1 MIGTLARKRM
11 HMRVSHLAAVATL
24 VALLGAMFIAM
35 GSVSAADLGKC
46 SANPDITLGTGDTC
60 TVMYE
65 GATAVADGAKSSD
78 DTKVET
84 STPDA
89 NGMVTITGVAVGS
102 AVVTIHDLGD
112 DGGEGGT
119 DADADKEL
127 ARFNVTV
134 AGFGITKVA
143 VKGDND
149 NVVSAGPQLTVVATV
164 RSAGNAAAAVQL
176 TVPTT
181 GLSIQGNGDGSVSSG
196 TTQSQTKNI
205 GGAGTQD
212 VEFMVN
218 TAGAPAGE
226 YTLTFVADN
235 DRNFSTKDGS
245 TEANKQDSES
255 LTIEIGDPGS
265 GLTSATLSLGNWRSD
280 LPYTDADET
289 RAESGTEVA
298 KPSGS
303 AANADG
309 MINLVIEAF
318 DSRDGKANSSA
329 INQIIVIA
337 PGGDIT
343 SSHATGAADDADNAM
358 AGGSSSATLN
368 EVDVDN
374 SDGDTN
380 MAGDVGPRTV
390 IMVSKSDEKPGS
402 VTVYAIVSG
411 PGGAATTESLTLY
424 FSGSAD
430 SLSIADATE
439 TLLSVN
445 TVGDDP
451 DTDATE
457 DDFVIQDT
465 IKLLVTAEDSGGNS
479 TDPPSSASVVIT
491 DPDGKRVGDGQIKD
505 TWPTAAAADGKRYL
519 MLTGMGSTSAPLAAG
534 EYTVK
539 VTSGN
544 LEATAMFAVA
554 GNPSTVDVSASATT
568 SDMIG
573 DVITVTAAVTDADGN
588 KVSDGT
594 SVQFD
599 VSSNTGLAAIGT
611 GHMGKDTKD
620 GMASVKYAVVG
631 AGHSVVS
638 ATAGGATGVIVID
651 STAGMVE
658 EEAMPEEEASVS
670 CLSELSGF
678 ATWSCGVEAD
688 ASAIFDMVTGRGVSA
703 IHLWNGST
711 WVRYSVV
718 DDAMVPG
725 SSDFMVTEND
735 ILYISN

>member
-1 MIGTLARKRM
+1 
-11 HMRVSHLAAVATL
+11 MRVSHLAAVATL
-24 VALLGAMFIAM
+24 VALLGAMFVAM
-35 GSVSAADLGKC
+35 GSASAAGLGPC
-46 SANPDITLGTGDTC
+46 NANPDITLGFGDSCTIEVKKLDDKADNTPATVPTAGAEIVTGASVSGGVLTIQAGSVAGST
-60 TVMYE
+60 TVTVTKPDE
-65 GATAVADGAKSSD
+65 DSDGSRENVK
-78 DTKVET
+78 T
-84 STPDA
+84 
-89 NGMVTITGVAVGS
+89 
-102 AVVTIHDLGD
+102 
-112 DGGEGGT
+112 
-119 DADADKEL
+119 
-127 ARFNVTV
+127 FNVNV
-134 AGFGITKVA
+134 AGFGIESVTIV
-143 VKGDND
+143 GDND
-149 NVVSAGPQLTVVATV
+149 NVVAAGSPVTARVTLRSPAASPTVT
-164 RSAGNAAAAVQL
+164 L

-181 GLSIQGNGDGSVSSG
+181 GLSIVTGTGASTA
-196 TTQSQTKNI
+196 TTQSQTL
-205 GGAGTQD
+205 AAPMTAASATTYAQYD
-212 VEFMVN
+212 FMVN

-226 YTLTFVADN
+226 YTLTFAADN
-235 DRNFSTKDGS
+235 DPNTANVAGS
-245 TEANKQDSES
+245 SVEAEKADSVTLT
-255 LTIEIGDPGS
+255 LTIGEPGT
-265 GLTSATLSLGNWRSD
+265 GLSSAMLSLGNSAED
-280 LPYTDADET
+280 LPYTDKDEAV
-289 RAESGTEVA
+289 AEDGTEDA
-298 KPSGS
+298 STGH
-303 AANADG
+303 
-309 MINLVIEAF
+309 INLVIEAF
-318 DSRDGKANSSA
+318 DSRDGNANSSA
-329 INQIIVIA
+329 ISQIIVIA
-337 PGGDIT
+337 PGGKINTQHETTADEAT
-343 SSHATGAADDADNAM
+343 SKVSS
-358 AGGSSSATLN
+358 SSSATLSEMRN
-368 EVDVDN
+368 AGGMLI
-374 SDGDTN
+374 SD
-380 MAGDVGPRTV
+380 DVGQRTV
-390 IMVSKSDEKPGS
+390 VEIMKDDKKPGS

-411 PGGAATTESLTLY
+411 PGGAATTNEITLTFSGPPTSLTL
-424 FSGSAD
+424 G
-430 SLSIADATE
+430 DASE

-445 TVGDDP
+445 VDGDDADELP
-451 DTDATE
+451 DE
-457 DDFVIQDT
+457 DM
-465 IKLLVTAEDSGGNS
+465 IKLLVSATDAGGNNA
-479 TDPPSSASVVIT
+479 TPPSSASVVIT
-491 DPDGKRVGDGQIKD
+491 DPNGKRLGDDRIED
-505 TWPTAAAADGKRYL
+505 EWPTAASADGKRYL
-519 MLTGMGSTSAPLAAG
+519 MLTGKGSTSAPLAAG

-539 VTSGN
+539 VTSGK

-554 GNPSTVDVSASATT
+554 GNPSTVDVSASATS

>member
-1 MIGTLARKRM
+1 
-11 HMRVSHLAAVATL
+11 MRVSHLAAVATL

-35 GSVSAADLGKC
+35 GSASAAALGAC

-65 GATAVADGAKSSD
+65 DATAVAAGAKSSD
-78 DTKVET
+78 GTKVT
-84 STPDA
+84 ASVPDA

-102 AVVTIHDLGD
+102 AVVTIHDLGGD
-112 DGGEGGT
+112 NQDGGT

-149 NVVSAGPQLTVVATV
+149 NVVSAGPQITVTATV
-164 RSAGNAAAAVQL
+164 RSAVDASRVRL

-181 GLSIQGNGDGSVSSG
+181 GLSIHVPGQSG
-196 TTQSQTKNI
+196 PNDDSTTQSQTEQI
-205 GGAGTQD
+205 SDTGTRT
-212 VEFMVN
+212 VEFTVN
-218 TAGAPAGE
+218 TAGAPTGE
-226 YTLTFVADN
+226 YVLTFTADQ
-235 DRNFSTKDGS
+235 DGDFATKDGS

-255 LTIEIGDPGS
+255 LAIEIGDPGS

-318 DSRDGKANSSA
+318 DSREGKANSSA

-337 PGGDIT
+337 PGGDI
-343 SSHATGAADDADNAM
+343 SSNHATGAADTADNAM

-374 SDGDTN
+374 NDGDTN
-380 MAGDVGPRTV
+380 MAGDVGPSTV

-554 GNPSTVDVSASATT
+554 GNPSTVDVSASATS

>member
-1 MIGTLARKRM
+1 MT
-11 HMRVSHLAAVATL
+11 AASATTY
-24 VALLGAMFIAM
+24 AQY
-35 GSVSAADLGKC
+35 D
-46 SANPDITLGTGDTC
+46 
-60 TVMYE
+60 
-65 GATAVADGAKSSD
+65 
-78 DTKVET
+78 
-84 STPDA
+84 
-89 NGMVTITGVAVGS
+89 
-102 AVVTIHDLGD
+102 
-112 DGGEGGT
+112 
-119 DADADKEL
+119 
-127 ARFNVTV
+127 
-134 AGFGITKVA
+134 
-143 VKGDND
+143 
-149 NVVSAGPQLTVVATV
+149 
-164 RSAGNAAAAVQL
+164 
-176 TVPTT
+176 
-181 GLSIQGNGDGSVSSG
+181 
-196 TTQSQTKNI
+196 
-205 GGAGTQD
+205 
-212 VEFMVN
+212 FMVN

-226 YTLTFVADN
+226 YTLTFAADN
-235 DRNFSTKDGS
+235 DPNTANVAGS
-245 TEANKQDSES
+245 SVEAEKADSVTLT
-255 LTIEIGDPGS
+255 LTIGEPGT
-265 GLTSATLSLGNWRSD
+265 GLSSAMLSLGNSAED
-280 LPYTDADET
+280 LPYTDKDEAV
-289 RAESGTEVA
+289 AEDGTEDA
-298 KPSGS
+298 STGH
-303 AANADG
+303 
-309 MINLVIEAF
+309 INLVIEAF
-318 DSRDGKANSSA
+318 DSRDGNANSSA
-329 INQIIVIA
+329 ISQIIVIA
-337 PGGDIT
+337 PGGKINTQHETTADEAT
-343 SSHATGAADDADNAM
+343 SKVSS
-358 AGGSSSATLN
+358 SSSATLSEMRN
-368 EVDVDN
+368 AGGMLI
-374 SDGDTN
+374 SD
-380 MAGDVGPRTV
+380 DVGQRTV
-390 IMVSKSDEKPGS
+390 VEIMKDDKKPGS

-411 PGGAATTESLTLY
+411 PGGAATTNEITLTFSGPPTSLTL
-424 FSGSAD
+424 G
-430 SLSIADATE
+430 DASE

-445 TVGDDP
+445 VDGDDADELP
-451 DTDATE
+451 DE
-457 DDFVIQDT
+457 DM
-465 IKLLVTAEDSGGNS
+465 IKLLVSATDAGGNNA
-479 TDPPSSASVVIT
+479 TPPSSASVVIT
-491 DPDGKRVGDGQIKD
+491 DPNGKRLGDDRIED
-505 TWPTAAAADGKRYL
+505 EWPTAASADGKRYL
-519 MLTGMGSTSAPLAAG
+519 MLTGKGSTSAPLAAG

-539 VTSGN
+539 VTSGK

-554 GNPSTVDVSASATT
+554 GNPSTVDVSASATS

>member
-1 MIGTLARKRM
+1 
-11 HMRVSHLAAVATL
+11 MRVSHLAAVATL

>member
-1 MIGTLARKRM
+1 
-11 HMRVSHLAAVATL
+11 MRVSHLAAVATL
-24 VALLGAMFIAM
+24 VALLGAMFVAM
-35 GSVSAADLGKC
+35 GSASAAALGPC
-46 SANPDITLGTGDTC
+46 GANPDITLGFGDTC
-60 TVMYE
+60 TIEVTKLDE
-65 GATAVADGAKSSD
+65 DADEVSIDNPSVDGSPVAVVSTTATEV
-78 DTKVET
+78 
-84 STPDA
+84 A
-89 NGMVTITGVAVGS
+89 NGVLTIMAGSVAGS
-102 AVVTIHDLGD
+102 AT
-112 DGGEGGT
+112 
-119 DADADKEL
+119 
-127 ARFNVTV
+127 VTV
-134 AGFGITKVA
+134 TKPDTDTSDSETNKAGTARDETATDDVASYTVNVLGFGISKVEI
-143 VKGDND
+143 VGDND
-149 NVVSAGPQLTVVATV
+149 NVVSAGAPVTARVTLRSQSAQATV
-164 RSAGNAAAAVQL
+164 NL

-181 GLSIQGNGDGSVSSG
+181 GLSIAQTVGGAAT
-196 TTQSQTKNI
+196 TTQSLTHPND
-205 GGAGTQD
+205 AVAMYDFT
-212 VEFMVN
+212 VN

-226 YTLTFVADN
+226 YTLTFAADN
-235 DRNFSTKDGS
+235 NPSTPDKAGS
-245 TEANKQDSES
+245 SNEAEKADSTTLM
-255 LTIEIGDPGS
+255 LTIGEPGT
-265 GLTSATLSLGNWRSD
+265 GLSSATLSLGNSVED
-280 LPYTDADET
+280 LPYTDKDEAI
-289 RAESGTEVA
+289 AEDGTEDA
-298 KPSGS
+298 STGH
-303 AANADG
+303 
-309 MINLVIEAF
+309 INVVIEAF
-318 DSRDGKANSSA
+318 DSRDGRANSSA

-337 PGGDIT
+337 PGGKINTQHETTANTASTKVSD
-343 SSHATGAADDADNAM
+343 
-358 AGGSSSATLN
+358 SSSATLS
-368 EVDVDN
+368 EMRDDN
-374 SDGDTN
+374 GMLTSD
-380 MAGDVGPRTV
+380 DVGQTTV
-390 IMVSKSDEKPGS
+390 VEIMKDDKKPGS

-411 PGGAATTESLTLY
+411 PGGAATTNEITLTFSGPPTSLTL
-424 FSGSAD
+424 G
-430 SLSIADATE
+430 DATE

-445 TVGDDP
+445 VDGDDADELP
-451 DTDATE
+451 DE
-457 DDFVIQDT
+457 DM
-465 IKLLVTAEDSGGNS
+465 IKLLVSATDAGGNNA
-479 TDPPSSASVVIT
+479 TPPSSASVVIT
-491 DPDGKRVGDGQIKD
+491 DPNGKRLGDERIKD

-544 LEATAMFAVA
+544 LEVTAMFAVA
-554 GNPSTVDVSASATT
+554 GNPSTVDVSASATS

-573 DVITVTAAVTDADGN
+573 DVITVTAAVTDEDGN